1 MNTRPGFSSVPLAGP
16 GQRGHLIVLEGMPG
30 AGKTTAA
37 AALEEHGRQVAG
49 EYTDDTGATIAAGDH
64 PPAWDNDA
72 HQQNWLRKTAQCGT
86 WLSRG
91 TTEPP
96 VVSHE
101 HKRAGLFTAAQV
113 PDLTMP
119 AGYKRS
125 IATWFAQLGSERAS
139 LL

>member
-1 MNTRPGFSSVPLAGP
+1 V
-16 GQRGHLIVLEGMPG
+16 LIVTYGV
-30 AGKTTAA
+30 
-37 AALEEHGRQVAG
+37 HV
-49 EYTDDTGATIAAGDH
+49 
-64 PPAWDNDA
+64 
-72 HQQNWLRKTAQCGT
+72 
-86 WLSRG
+86 LS
-91 TTEPP
+91 TEPP